1 MFGPTVMIMLG
12 EILTRR
18 NNRGME
24 HLKPLIRA
32 YLKNKREEEKKRK
45 RKHEGKR
52 RGEKNNQKKKKKYGI
67 WSLSGLKTRR
77 QSMQKS
83 EGSH

>member
-1 MFGPTVMIMLG
+1 MFGPTVMIVLG

-24 HLKPLIRA
+24 QLKPFIRA

-52 RGEKNNQKKKKKYGI
+52 RGEKNNQKKKKDDI
-67 WSLSGLKTRR
+67 RSLGGLKTRR